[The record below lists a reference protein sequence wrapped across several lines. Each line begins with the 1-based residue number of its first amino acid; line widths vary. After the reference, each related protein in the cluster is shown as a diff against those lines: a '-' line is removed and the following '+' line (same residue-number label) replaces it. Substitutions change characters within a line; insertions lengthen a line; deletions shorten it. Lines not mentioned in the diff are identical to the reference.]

1 MPTQTNTT
9 ISTDF
14 ARPQS
19 IDFVNQFN
27 GGIAKLLEVLGVT
40 RIQRMPIG
48 STIKF
53 YKATKDLK
61 SGTVAEGDLIPLSK
75 ISTQPA
81 GTQELVY
88 SKYRKRVTG
97 EAIQRNG
104 FAQAVADTDLLLE
117 KEIQK
122 RIRSDWFTNLE
133 KGTGVKTANNPGL
146 QGALAAAWGAVQT
159 AFEDDGV
166 QTIAFVNP
174 VDVEDYI
181 GKAGITTQTAFGMTF
196 LTGFTNVMVVTNTNV
211 PAGKIRATAPQNIN
225 LAYADV
231 RGEMSKAFDFTT
243 DTLGYV
249 GITHNAVNDSL
260 SFDTVCIDAM
270 VLYAERLDGVFKI
283 DIVNEVIPPVEG

>member
-1 MPTQTNTT
+1 MAAQTNTT
-9 ISTDF
+9 VSTDF

-40 RIQRMPIG
+40 RIHRMPIG

-75 ISTQPA
+75 MSTQLD
-81 GTQELVY
+81 GTKELVY
-88 SKYRKRVTG
+88 NKYRKRVTG

-104 FAQAVADTDLLLE
+104 FAQAVSDTDLLLE

-122 RIRSDWFTNLE
+122 RIRADWFTNLE
-133 KGTGVKTANNPGL
+133 KGTGTKTAKNPGL
-146 QGALAAAWGAVQT
+146 QGALAAAWGAVQ
-159 AFEDDGV
+159 ASFEDDGV

-181 GKAGITTQTAFGMTF
+181 GQANITTQTAFGMTF
-196 LTGFTNVMVVTNTNV
+196 ITGFTNVLVVTNTNV

-231 RGEMSKAFDFTT
+231 NGELNKAFGFTT
-243 DTLGYV
+243 DQLGYV
-249 GITHNAVNDSL
+249 GITHDRATDS
-260 SFDTVCIDAM
+260 FAYDTVCVDAM

-283 DIVNEVIPPVEG
+283 DIVAPTVEGA